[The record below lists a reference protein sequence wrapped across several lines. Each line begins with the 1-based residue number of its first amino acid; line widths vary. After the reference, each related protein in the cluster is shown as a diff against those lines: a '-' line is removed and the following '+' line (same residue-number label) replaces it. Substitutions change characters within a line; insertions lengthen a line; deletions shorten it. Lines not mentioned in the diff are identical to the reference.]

1 MLRSFWECSQGAVAS
16 QMLFANR
23 SCSQRSR
30 SFYLV
35 STGMCLWQIYTFFS
49 TDFLSEDLCHLLKR
63 LWSKQSFQKM
73 FICTPRLKK
82 WNVIRGV
89 GRRKLVIILFS
100 KAELATKLKDIVS
113 DYRTVQ
119 NTWATPHFFVV
130 CFQSAL
136 LKWFHFHFS
145 PCLWP
150 FSGFYLPCRS
160 FEHKKHLTQGMSQC
174 FIST

>member
-1 MLRSFWECSQGAVAS
+1 MFSGGCGFTDAVCQQELLTEITVVLLGQHWNVFMTDLHIFQHRFSVRGAVKQS
-16 QMLFANR
+16 
-23 SCSQRSR
+23 
-30 SFYLV
+30 
-35 STGMCLWQIYTFFS
+35 
-49 TDFLSEDLCHLLKR
+49 HLLKR

-100 KAELATKLKDIVS
+100 KAELTTELKNIVS

-119 NTWATPHFFVV
+119 NSWATPHFFIV

-150 FSGFYLPCRS
+150 FSGFSS
-160 FEHKKHLTQGMSQC
+160 FLFLS
-174 FIST
+174 STLSIIRA